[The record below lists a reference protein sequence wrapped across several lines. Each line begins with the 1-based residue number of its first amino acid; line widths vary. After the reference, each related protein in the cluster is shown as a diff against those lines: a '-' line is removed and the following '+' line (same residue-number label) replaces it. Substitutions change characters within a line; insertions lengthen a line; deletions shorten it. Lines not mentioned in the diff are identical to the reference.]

1 MHDVVVGIDRSET
14 ASRALARAAEIAAA
28 LDMNLHVVTCAD
40 RTKSVD
46 FTVGSDHFQADWRED
61 ATQFMESAII
71 RAGVH
76 GPHTTRVGAG
86 DPAEF
91 LCAEARRL
99 DARVIVV
106 GNRRVQSMSRVLG
119 AVASDVIKKAP
130 CDVLVAHTA
139 IRDE

>member
-28 LDMNLHVVTCAD
+28 LDLNLHVVTCAD

-46 FTVGSDHFQADWRED
+46 FAVGSEHFEADWRED
-61 ATQFMESAII
+61 ATQFLESAII

-76 GPHTTRVGAG
+76 GSHTTRVGAG
-86 DPAEF
+86 DPADF

-99 DARVIVV
+99 EARVIVV
-106 GNRRVQSMSRVLG
+106 GNRRVQSVSRVLG
-119 AVASDVIKKAP
+119 TVAADVIKKAP
-130 CDVLVAHTA
+130 CDVLVAHTN
-139 IRDE
+139 IGDK